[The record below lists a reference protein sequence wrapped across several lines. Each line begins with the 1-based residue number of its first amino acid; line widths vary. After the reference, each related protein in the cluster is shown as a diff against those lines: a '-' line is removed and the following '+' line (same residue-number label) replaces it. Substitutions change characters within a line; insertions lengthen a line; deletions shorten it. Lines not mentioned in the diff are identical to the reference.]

1 MLTGLM
7 RRVFRLICAFVI
19 VAVMLPVATAGTVLA
34 ALVLLPLPA
43 SLPPANP
50 EVKARVSHIYD
61 SQGRELG
68 SFRTFEQRVPVQ
80 PKDIPAVV
88 KQAVIASEDK
98 RFYSHGGVDVQG
110 SLRALWADFRGKQ
123 YVQGGSTITQ
133 QYVKEA
139 YLSRERT
146 LTRKLREAMIA
157 RYVDR
162 QLPKDEILYRYL
174 SIVYFGD
181 GAYGIGAASESY
193 FRKKVSE
200 LTLSEAA
207 LLAGIIPAPSDY
219 EPHHHPAK
227 AEERR
232 MTVLRAMLDQKRI
245 SRQQFDEAAKQRI
258 YICCDLGP
266 PAVPVTLVWRR
277 ADPPTEFPYFVDY
290 VRRYII
296 AHYGEDA
303 LYRGGLRV
311 QTTLDP
317 RLQLLA
323 QETVARQLDGTK
335 PPLEMSIV
343 TVEPPTGFVKA
354 MVGGRDFG
362 AARGQVNLA
371 LGKCNSPPPPHAP
384 TNEPVCLDGGGTG
397 RQPGSSFKPFTLAKA
412 LEKGIT
418 PEKVYRSPTEYRIC
432 PGSQPGCVVRGGGGG
447 GSSTL
452 RSATWRS
459 VNTVYVQVIQ
469 DAGVRDTAELAHR
482 LGVTTVSPDGK
493 LPNGQPYSQ
502 LLTLGVAE
510 VAPLDMAA
518 AFGVFAARGL
528 QNPATPIVKIE
539 DVNGKV
545 LEDNTA
551 RQPKRVLDQAV
562 ADTVTDVTR
571 GVISSGTGKAADIGR
586 PAAGKTGTA
595 EDNADAWFVGFTPT
609 LSTAVWMG
617 YSDGRRPLLGIKG
630 VSQVQGGTIPART
643 WAAFMSQAVKDVPVT
658 DFDKPAPIQP
668 IADALKRLARLGFD
682 AGDKRAPPDPPP
694 GGPYVIPPRKPPVSA
709 PSTTAPSTTAP
720 AAPPA

>member
-1 MLTGLM
+1 MLKGPM
-7 RRVFRLICAFVI
+7 RRVFRLLCAFVV
-19 VAVMLPVATAGTVLA
+19 VAVLLPVTTAGTVLA

-50 EVKARVSHIYD
+50 EVKARVSRIYD
-61 SQGRELG
+61 AQGRELA

-80 PKDIPAVV
+80 PKDIPDVV

-110 SLRALWADFRGKQ
+110 SLRALWADVRDNE

-139 YLSRERT
+139 YLTRERT
-146 LTRKLREAMIA
+146 LSRKLREAMIA

-162 QLPKDEILYRYL
+162 ELPKDEILYRYL

-181 GAYGIGAASESY
+181 GAYGIGAASEAY
-193 FRKKVSE
+193 FRKPVSQ

-219 EPHHHPAK
+219 EPHHNPAM

-232 MTVLRAMLDQKRI
+232 LIVLRAMFEQKRI
-245 SRQQFDEAAKQRI
+245 TRQQFDEAVSQKI
-258 YICCDLGP
+258 FICCDLGP
-266 PAVPVTLVWRR
+266 PTVPATVVWRR

-290 VRRYII
+290 VRRYVV
-296 AHYGEDA
+296 AHHGEDA

-323 QETVARQLDGTK
+323 QETVARQLEGTQ

-343 TVEPPTGFVKA
+343 SVEPPTGFVKA
-354 MVGGRDFG
+354 LVGGRDFH
-362 AARGQVNLA
+362 AATGQVNLA
-371 LGKCNSPPPPHAP
+371 LGKCTVQTPPLAP
-384 TNEPVCLDGGGTG
+384 TDQPVCLDGGGTG

-418 PEKVYRSPTEYRIC
+418 PEKVYRSPSSYRIC

-469 DAGVRDTAELAHR
+469 DAGVTDTAELAHR

-493 LPNGQPYSQ
+493 LPDGQPYSQ

-518 AFGVFAARGL
+518 AFGVFAARGT
-528 QNPATPIVKIE
+528 QSPATPIVKIE

-617 YSDGRRPLLGIKG
+617 YSDGRRPLLRIKG
-630 VSQVQGGTIPART
+630 VSRVEGGTIPART
-643 WAAFMSQAVKDVPVT
+643 WKAFMSQAVSGVPVT
-658 DFDKPAPIQP
+658 DLDKPAPIEP
-668 IADALKRLARLGFD
+668 IADALKRQARQGFD
-682 AGDKRAPPDPPP
+682 PGAKREPPEPPS
-694 GGPYVIPPRKPPVSA
+694 GGPYVVAPRKPPVS
-709 PSTTAPSTTAP
+709 PPPTAPPAP
-720 AAPPA
+720 AAPVPPPA